1 MRQQSSKTKTKS
13 FTIER
18 IMLLGVHYYFTL
30 LRTSMLLLTITITIT
45 ITMTRTK
52 QLLFS
57 ITLKREGKNLFAY
70 VLFGVNNQLAKMIKV
85 LLLKFNRKENER
97 LKTIKKNFN
106 K

>member
-1 MRQQSSKTKTKS
+1 
-13 FTIER
+13 
-18 IMLLGVHYYFTL
+18 MLLGVHYYFTL
-30 LRTSMLLLTITITIT
+30 LRTSMLLLTIA
-45 ITMTRTK
+45 MTRTK

-70 VLFGVNNQLAKMIKV
+70 VLFGVNNQLAKVIKV

>member
-1 MRQQSSKTKTKS
+1 
-13 FTIER
+13 
-18 IMLLGVHYYFTL
+18 MLLGVHYYFTL
-30 LRTSMLLLTITITIT
+30 LRTSMLLLT

-70 VLFGVNNQLAKMIKV
+70 VLFGVNNQLAKVIKV

>member
-1 MRQQSSKTKTKS
+1 
-13 FTIER
+13 
-18 IMLLGVHYYFTL
+18 MLLGVHYYYFTL
-30 LRTSMLLLTITITIT
+30 LRTSMLLLTITITIL
-45 ITMTRTK
+45 TRTK